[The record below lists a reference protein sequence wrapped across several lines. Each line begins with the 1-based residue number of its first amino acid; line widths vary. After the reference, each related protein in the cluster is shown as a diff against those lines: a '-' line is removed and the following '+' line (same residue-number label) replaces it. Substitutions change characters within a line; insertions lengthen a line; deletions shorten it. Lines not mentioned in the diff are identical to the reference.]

1 MEDPTQLTE
10 KGSLKGRDDVS
21 FDSGTLM
28 CVNELYYIFELF
40 SKILSAFLFNSGHK
54 S

>member
-28 CVNELYYIFELF
+28 CVNELYYICDTVNCF
-40 SKILSAFLFNSGHK
+40 KK
-54 S
+54 C